1 MNDAPHFSLELEQVE
16 TYEFRVRYDVPE
28 LPDLL
33 LDEPR
38 PLGGVR
44 SVDGAGQEVWVDG
57 TVRRKGGKPQAA
69 A

>member
-1 MNDAPHFSLELEQVE
+1 MNDAPHFSLELEQVD

-33 LDEPR
+33 LVEPR
-38 PLGGVR
+38 ALGGVR